1 MSMFDSNSIHYWLEY
16 IQGIH
21 FRSIDLTLDRVKA
34 VAGNLN
40 FSDSFITIAVA
51 GTNGKG
57 SSVAYLESIYRYA
70 GYKTAVYTSPH
81 LVEYNERIRINN
93 VPVEDQALIDAF
105 RNVESARQ
113 TTPLTYFEFGTLA
126 AMCVFEQSKPDVCIL
141 EVGMGG
147 RLDAVNIFKHDISLI
162 TEISLDHQ
170 AWLGSTVAEIA
181 IEKAGIMHAGWPTV
195 GSGLRPP
202 AYLESHAKEIGCNRY
217 QLGEHYGYEIIN
229 GRWNWIPLCD
239 WKTPV
244 FRLDGLRIPDGGVH
258 QLQNAAGAIAVAQKL
273 QPELPVR
280 AKEIETGLRKRTL
293 PARCQV
299 IDHVPTIILDVSHNI
314 DGLRALNSFLQQF
327 SSEKRLI
334 AVFSML
340 ADKDCADAIREVYSS
355 IKHWVVTSVD
365 SERSQTTDSLCSVL
379 ESIGTA
385 PIIKSENPE
394 SAVSTAIEMANADDC
409 VVVFGSFY
417 LVGDIMKFLNLHP
430 YPSN

>member
-1 MSMFDSNSIHYWLEY
+1 MSTFDSNSIHCWLEY

-21 FRSIDLTLDRVKA
+21 FRSIDLTLDRVET
-34 VAGNLN
+34 VAENLN
-40 FSDSFITIAVA
+40 FGNSFTTIAVA

-57 SSVAYLESIYRYA
+57 SSVAYLESIYRHA

-93 VPVEDQALIDAF
+93 VSVDNKALIDAF

-126 AMCVFEQSKPDVCIL
+126 AMCVFEKSKPDVCIL

-147 RLDAVNIFKHDISLI
+147 RLDAVNVFNHDISLI

-170 AWLGSTVAEIA
+170 AWLGSTVEEIA
-181 IEKAGIMHAGWPTV
+181 IEKAGIMHTGQPTV

-202 AYLESHAKEIGCNRY
+202 VQLESHAKEIGCDRY
-217 QLGEHYGYEIIN
+217 QLGEHYGYEIID
-229 GRWNWIPLCD
+229 GQWSWIPLCE

-244 FRLDGLRIPDGGVH
+244 FRLDGLKIPDGGAH

-273 QPELPVR
+273 HSQLPIRV
-280 AKEIETGLRKRTL
+280 EDIETGLAKRIL

-299 IDHVPTIILDVSHNI
+299 VDYVPTVILDVSHNI
-314 DGLRALNSFLQQF
+314 DGLRALNGFLQQF
-327 SSEKRLI
+327 PSKKRRI

-340 ADKDCADAIREVYSS
+340 ADKDCEDAIREVYSS
-355 IKHWVVTSVD
+355 IDQWIITSVD
-365 SERSQTTDSLCSVL
+365 SERSQTTDGLFSVL
-379 ESIGTA
+379 ESIGTT
-385 PIIKSENPE
+385 PITKCENPE
-394 SAVSTAIEMANADDC
+394 SAVLTATEMANTDDC

-417 LVGDIMKFLNLHP
+417 LVGDIMKVLNLHP